1 MALNTRAKRFSMM
14 NHVIRGPGIA
24 FLLPEADGSDMDG
37 GDERAQMM
45 GLYGGI
51 AFGAPSAAAG
61 PPYDVQAGD
70 MFLAGG
76 VAAQLFIAGG
86 SVGEPFVAGGTI
98 GEIDV

>member
-45 GLYGGI
+45 GMYGGI

-70 MFLAGG
+70 
-76 VAAQLFIAGG
+76 LFIAGRASG
-86 SVGEPFVAGGTI
+86 SMFVAGHAAGETFTAGRVA
-98 GEIDV
+98 GEIDT